1 MTTFDKREE
10 GFEKKFAHDEELR
23 FKATARRNK
32 LLGLWVAQKLGM
44 SGDDAATY
52 AKEVVQ
58 ADFEEAGEDDVFRK
72 VRKDLDAKGVSA
84 TDQEIKKQMFDLMA
98 QAVSQIEAGK

>member
-32 LLGLWVAQKLGM
+32 LLGLWIAQKLGM
-44 SGDDAATY
+44 SGVDADTY

-58 ADFEEAGEDDVFRK
+58 ADFEEAGDDDVFRK
-72 VRKDLDAKGVSA
+72 VRQDLDAKGVSA
-84 TDQEIKKQMFDLMA
+84 SDQEIKTQMIDLMA
-98 QAVSQIEAGK
+98 KAVQQIETGK

>member
-44 SGDDAATY
+44 SGDDAAAY

-58 ADFEEAGEDDVFRK
+58 SDFEEAGDDDVFRK

-84 TDQEIKKQMFDLMA
+84 SDQEIKTQMIDLMA
-98 QAVSQIEAGK
+98 QAVQQIETGK

>member
-44 SGDDAATY
+44 SGADADTY

-58 ADFEEAGEDDVFRK
+58 ADFEEAGDDDVFRK

-84 TDQEIKKQMFDLMA
+84 SDQEIKTQMVDLMA
-98 QAVSQIEAGK
+98 KAVQQIETGK

>member
-23 FKATARRNK
+23 FRATARRNK
-32 LLGLWVAQKLGM
+32 LLGLWIAQKLGM
-44 SGDDAATY
+44 SGADADAY

-58 ADFEEAGEDDVFRK
+58 SDFEEAGDDDVFRK

-84 TDQEIKKQMFDLMA
+84 SDQEIKTQMVELLA